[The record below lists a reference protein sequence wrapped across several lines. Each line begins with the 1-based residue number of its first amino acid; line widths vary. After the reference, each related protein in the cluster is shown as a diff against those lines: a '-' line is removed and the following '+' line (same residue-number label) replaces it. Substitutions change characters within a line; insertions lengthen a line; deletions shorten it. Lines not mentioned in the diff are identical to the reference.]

1 MTLSSRDTKTIMNS
15 FSDPITREKPVRYN
29 IFKTFMYASRGIAY
43 GFISEKNL
51 WFQVVI
57 GIFSAVY
64 FLQNGKVSYTII
76 TLVLMLVVGA
86 LELMNTAFEHLC
98 DLVDT
103 EYNERIKRI
112 KDVAAGAVLYAAL
125 GWGISI
131 IYGIASITFRF

>member
-1 MTLSSRDTKTIMNS
+1 MNA

-29 IFKTFMYASRGIAY
+29 IFKTFVYATRGIYY
-43 GFISEKNL
+43 GFVSEKNL
-51 WFQVVI
+51 WFQVII
-57 GIFSAVY
+57 GLVSALY
-64 FLQNGKVSYTII
+64 FLQHGRTSFAII

-131 IYGIASITFRF
+131 VYGVASITFHF